1 VPTVALPLFW
11 DQYDNAQRI
20 DECGYGV
27 RLSTYEFS
35 DDELH
40 ATIERLSGDQQL
52 AARLDAASKRLQ
64 ASPGRVVAADLIERV
79 ARG

>member
-1 VPTVALPLFW
+1 MLPLFW

-27 RLSTYEFS
+27 RLSTYDFT

-40 ATIERLSGDQQL
+40 GTIERLSSDQQL
-52 AARLDAASKRLQ
+52 ATRLDAASKRLQ
-64 ASPGRVVAADLIERV
+64 ASPGRVLAADLIEKV
-79 ARG
+79 VRG